1 MIEIKFEGLD
11 FFGRPIFKSLKT
23 ESRYGSTDILFN
35 DYVTE
40 QEVLKKITEKD
51 LCYFGNSFGC
61 EPMGDFITNIKI
73 KRIQ

>member
-40 QEVLKKITEKD
+40 QEVLKK
-51 LCYFGNSFGC
+51 
-61 EPMGDFITNIKI
+61 
-73 KRIQ
+73 